1 MDPTEAESTTPTN
14 LHVNHKTRTALE
26 LVEYNRR
33 PHINSLPPEVLHS
46 VFLPVGG
53 FDQRYYYTRLLCFRM
68 VCRYWI
74 EVIDST
80 PELWNSTSS
89 QLHPD
94 LQGMIIQNSRNQ
106 LLDVEYDGRAW
117 DIDPERMMKRV
128 AAFASLMKASVSRWQ
143 TLKYGPAHSESDAQI
158 LSLPMHNLKR
168 IEIDG
173 PTWRDQCPTLDAPK
187 LSYVYVRH
195 CSLNWSSLSGLQV
208 LILNTTDLSLNR
220 LMVILKASPGL
231 CSLQLEK
238 TSLNVGPN
246 GFPNSF
252 AENIFLRQLRALR
265 IAGASAESVPFLL
278 DWIEMPSLEVLRVL
292 VEERTDPEDY
302 TQLYE
307 SVGRHIGAFPLPKS
321 QKQARVLLE
330 VGNRETTFGVGERR
344 ISIWSVPW
352 AGANNGG
359 FKLAY
364 IASAM
369 KQLDNRA
376 CEEVTMLELACSRK
390 EETGAYLHMV
400 HSRFPWIDQVLL
412 RDEGSHNP
420 GIRAVVQHL
429 STPLQS
435 ESSEE
440 WLLPKLTKL
449 ELDLDHSTD
458 TDIVDDIVE
467 LVNKRRGSELTE
479 NITELRIT
487 MVAGAIDPSMI
498 ETLGQ
503 SVMLFDLIEVPEI
516 RVDYSFC
523 MHDS

>member
-53 FDQRYYYTRLLCFRM
+53 FDQ
-68 VCRYWI
+68 RYWI

-173 PTWRDQCPTLDAPK
+173 PTWRDQ
-187 LSYVYVRH
+187 Y
-195 CSLNWSSLSGLQV
+195 
-208 LILNTTDLSLNR
+208 
-220 LMVILKASPGL
+220 
-231 CSLQLEK
+231 
-238 TSLNVGPN
+238 
-246 GFPNSF
+246 
-252 AENIFLRQLRALR
+252 
-265 IAGASAESVPFLL
+265 
-278 DWIEMPSLEVLRVL
+278 WIEMPSLEVLRVL